1 MATTVATTVASTRW
15 HYTHAVFCF
24 QICMCTFF
32 CGRWLWIWCQ
42 PSSCIPASKPQRP
55 GHESVHCSVHTSYL
69 FFVQCPFSS
78 YFFGQVQPR
87 QVNQMLQDYLVFSL
101 YLFSIVRYT
110 SHISLPGPPRDQ
122 RSGLGKGQAKGLG
135 KGQAKGLEKG
145 QTKGLEKG
153 QNQQSSSTSSS
164 NSGQSSPSPPPGKGR
179 GGPKGARPKNKG
191 RPEPKAAPEV
201 KEEEGSWVE
210 VARKGNR
217 RKN

>member
-1 MATTVATTVASTRW
+1 M
-15 HYTHAVFCF
+15 H
-24 QICMCTFF
+24 FF
-32 CGRWLWIWCQ
+32 CGRWLWVWYQ

-55 GHESVHCSVHTSYL
+55 GHESVHSSVHTSYL
-69 FFVQCPFSS
+69 FLCNAHSVHD
-78 YFFGQVQPR
+78 FFGQVQHR
-87 QVNQMLQDYLVFSL
+87 QVNQMLQDCLVFSL
-101 YLFSIVRYT
+101 HLFSNPCCPIFRYT

-135 KGQAKGLEKG
+135 KGHAKGLEKG

-179 GGPKGARPKNKG
+179 GGPKGAKPKNKG
-191 RPEPKAAPEV
+191 RPGPKAAPEV